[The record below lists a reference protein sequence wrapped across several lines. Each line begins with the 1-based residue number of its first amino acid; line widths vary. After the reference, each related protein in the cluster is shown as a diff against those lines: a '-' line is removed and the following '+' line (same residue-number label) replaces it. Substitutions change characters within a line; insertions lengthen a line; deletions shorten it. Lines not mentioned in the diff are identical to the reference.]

1 MAILSGLGLGVRIVA
16 GQMHSVSALRTFVGG
31 GHSPLIPLVGVS
43 SMLGDGQTV
52 GWLNYTRL
60 AMAVRSTFATPAW
73 RNSGRRQVPW
83 RPEIRT
89 EAATVEDDL
98 GNFQIAHGAVL
109 STRNADN
116 QPTKLARAR
125 RLPHA

>member
-1 MAILSGLGLGVRIVA
+1 
-16 GQMHSVSALRTFVGG
+16 
-31 GHSPLIPLVGVS
+31 
-43 SMLGDGQTV
+43 MLEDGQTI

-60 AMAVRSTFATPAW
+60 AMAVRSTFTTPAW

-83 RPEIRT
+83 RPDIRA

-109 STRNADN
+109 STKNADN
-116 QPTKLARAR
+116 QPTKLALAVDQ
-125 RLPHA
+125 LMPE